1 MFNKKTLILIIFL
14 SLISLAFAGF
24 VLAQGI
30 TIQNPLNANSIEEL
44 IDSLINAIF
53 WLAVVVV
60 PLMIIVG
67 ALYYITSGGSPEKIK
82 TAKNI
87 ILYAAIGFL
96 IVLFAKGIISVIRD
110 VLEL

>member
-1 MFNKKTLILIIFL
+1 MFTKKTLILIIFL
-14 SLISLAFAGF
+14 SLVSLTFAGF

-30 TIQNPLNANSIEEL
+30 TIQNPLDASSIEEL

-53 WLAVVVV
+53 WLAVVIV
-60 PLMIIVG
+60 PLMIIIG

>member
-14 SLISLAFAGF
+14 SFFSLAFTGF

-30 TIQNPLNANSIEEL
+30 TIQNPLSANSIGEL

-60 PLMIIVG
+60 PLMIIIG
-67 ALYYITSGGSPEKIK
+67 AFYYITSAGSPEKIK

-96 IVLFAKGIISVIRD
+96 IVLFAKGIISVIQN
-110 VLEL
+110 VLE